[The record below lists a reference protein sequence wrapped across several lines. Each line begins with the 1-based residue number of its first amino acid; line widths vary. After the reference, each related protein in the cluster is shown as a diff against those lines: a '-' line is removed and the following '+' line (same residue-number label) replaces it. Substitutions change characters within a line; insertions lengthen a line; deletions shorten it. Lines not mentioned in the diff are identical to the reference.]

1 MVKKIFL
8 YDTTLRDGAQKE
20 GVSFS
25 VEDKIKIAKKL
36 DELGIDYIE
45 GGWPGSNPKDIHFFK
60 EMRNIPL
67 KKAKLVAFGSTRK
80 KDTKVEKDE
89 NLLELIKAGTSIVT
103 IFGKSWDL
111 QVKYALQTSLEENL
125 KMIFDSVKFLKS
137 KGLEVIYDAEHFFD
151 GFKADPK
158 YALATLE
165 RASLAGAD
173 NISLCDTNGGTLP
186 EEIAE
191 IIREVKKRIKTPLG
205 IHCHNDSDLAVA
217 NSLTAVRGGVVLVQG
232 TINGY
237 GERCGNANLCSII
250 ANLKLKMGI
259 DCITDKQLA
268 RLTEI
273 SRFVSEV
280 ANIVPRDEAP
290 FVGLSAFTHKG
301 GVHISAV
308 QKHPRTYEHIPPE
321 KVGNKRRIL
330 VSELSG
336 KSALLTK
343 AKEFKIEFGK
353 DPKAVK
359 KLLSLLKD
367 LEYKGYQYEGAEG
380 SLEILLRKSKGDYP
394 KFFDLEGFRVI
405 VEKDKKG
412 TIRSE
417 ATIKVKVGNVVE
429 HTASEGD
436 GPVNALDNALRKALE
451 KFYPDLKDMKLSD
464 FKVRVINAEAGTAAK
479 VRVLIESR
487 DEKDEWTTVG
497 VSENIIEASWQALV
511 DSIEYKLLKSKQ
523 ENKNG

>member
-1 MVKKIFL
+1 MVNKVFL
-8 YDTTLRDGAQKE
+8 YDTTLRDGTQKE
-20 GVSFS
+20 GVSLS

-36 DELGIDYIE
+36 DELGIHYIE
-45 GGWPGSNPKDIHFFK
+45 GGWPASNPKDIDFFQR
-60 EMRNIPL
+60 MRGYPF
-67 KKAKLVAFGSTRK
+67 KKAKLVAFGSTRRK
-80 KDTKVEKDE
+80 NFKAEKDV
-89 NLLELIKAGTSIVT
+89 NLAELMKAGTSAVT

-125 KMIFDSVKFLKS
+125 KMIFESVKFLKS

-151 GFKADPK
+151 GFKANPR
-158 YALATLE
+158 YALSTIEKA
-165 RASLAGAD
+165 ALAGAD
-173 NISLCDTNGGTLP
+173 NISLCDTNGGTLL
-186 EEIAE
+186 EEISE

-217 NSLTAVRGGVVLVQG
+217 NSLLAVRLGVVMVQG

-250 ANLKLKMGI
+250 PNLKLKMGI
-259 DCITDKQLA
+259 DCISDRQLSQ
-268 RLTEI
+268 LTEV
-273 SRFVSEV
+273 SRYISEV

-301 GVHISAV
+301 GVHVSAV
-308 QKHPRTYEHIPPE
+308 QRHPQTYEHISPE
-321 KVGNKRRIL
+321 KVGNRRRIL

-336 KSALLTK
+336 KSALLSK
-343 AKEFKIEFGK
+343 AKEFKI
-353 DPKAVK
+353 DISRDANAVK
-359 KLLSLLKD
+359 KILSLIKD
-367 LEYKGYQYEGAEG
+367 LEYKGYQFEGAEG
-380 SLEILLRKSKGDYP
+380 SLEILLRKTKGEYR
-394 KFFDLEGFRVI
+394 KFFELEGFRVI

-412 TIRSE
+412 TMHSE
-417 ATIKVKVGNVVE
+417 ATIKVKVGNLVE
-429 HTASEGD
+429 HTAAEGD

-451 KFYPDLKDMKLSD
+451 RFYPHLRKMKLSD

-487 DEKDEWTTVG
+487 DEKDEWSTIG

-511 DSIEYKLLKSKQ
+511 DSIEYKLLKEKGLS
-523 ENKNG
+523 NK